1 MVPGK
6 EAKYKTAKLKNLSI
20 KLGSKIILFELRHFK
35 HFSIKT
41 ISSFVSQ
48 LDFNSW
54 KFRFGLK
61 VQISSA
67 AFRLSHCINKLSI

>member
-6 EAKYKTAKLKNLSI
+6 ETKYKTAKLKNLSI

-41 ISSFVSQ
+41 ISQ
-48 LDFNSW
+48 Y
-54 KFRFGLK
+54 
-61 VQISSA
+61 
-67 AFRLSHCINKLSI
+67 